1 MKKILFLALCL
12 LCLIAPAAAYGL
24 YVTCPDS
31 VQVGIPLK
39 CSIDSDFPPG
49 TSFDIVLYQ
58 TQYTA
63 TQVKSEPLTVQSK
76 DKTLYKIFDT
86 KGLPGGDYKV
96 EVKFLGADEPRL
108 RSDSKTLQ
116 LVKIIDRSDELEITS
131 PKTQTLDEALRI
143 EGSVAKGGSEGI
155 QLEVRDPDGGT
166 LLGSQWIGTTSD
178 LRTGDG
184 KFTKKVAVVIP
195 GDYEV
200 SFADAKGYIST
211 VTFTVGSPTP
221 VPTSFVPTT
230 TVVKTVKTT
239 TAVPTPW
246 PTATQSPL
254 SPLAGIGAVLVAG
267 LLAAYVIR
275 K

>member
-1 MKKILFLALCL
+1 MKKILLITVFL
-12 LCLIAPAAAYGL
+12 LCLIGPAAAYGL

-49 TSFDIVLYQ
+49 TTFNVVLYQ

-63 TQVKSEPLTVQSK
+63 TQINSEPVTVQSK

-86 KGLPGGDYKV
+86 QGLPGGDYKV

-143 EGSVAKGGSEGI
+143 EGSLAKGGGDGI
-155 QLEVRDPDGGT
+155 QVEVRDPDGGT

-200 SFADAKGYIST
+200 SFADAKGYIGT
-211 VTFTVGSPTP
+211 VTFKVGSPTAAP
-221 VPTSFVPTT
+221 TPVVPTKTAVKTTKTT
-230 TVVKTVKTT
+230 TV
-239 TAVPTPW
+239 AATPW

-254 SPLAGIGAVLVAG
+254 SPLAGIGAILIAG